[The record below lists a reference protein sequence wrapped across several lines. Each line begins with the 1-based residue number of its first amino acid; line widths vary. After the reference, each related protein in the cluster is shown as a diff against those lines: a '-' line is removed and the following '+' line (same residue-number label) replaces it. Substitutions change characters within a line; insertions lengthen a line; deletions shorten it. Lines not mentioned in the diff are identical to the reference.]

1 MTREKR
7 GDRESRKDDSGIAG
21 GGRPPGGDA
30 LLTGMVV
37 KAQSGFY
44 TVRTEHGRI
53 TCQLRGRL
61 KKKRVATDL
70 AAVGDRV
77 RIMPLPDG
85 TGAIEEILPRNRVLS
100 RSSPSAGGRRGFAES
115 ATEQVIV
122 ANPDQAVFIFAC
134 AEPAPHLRMLDRFL
148 VAAERAEIPAVVCAN
163 KTDLAEAGWA
173 EAHFGLYRKVGY
185 PVLFTSARTG
195 AGVDQFRAI
204 LRGKLSVLS
213 GPSGVGKSSLLNA
226 VQPGLGLAVSHVS
239 HSNRKG
245 RHTTVAPELIELEE
259 GGYVADTPGLRAI
272 AFWDIAPEEL
282 DAYFPEIRPLVE
294 MCEFGDCTHEDT
306 PGCAV
311 IRAVAEGKISPERY
325 DSYLR
330 LRHGE
335 T

>member
-1 MTREKR
+1 MDEKL
-7 GDRESRKDDSGIAG
+7 
-21 GGRPPGGDA
+21 PG
-30 LLTGMVV
+30 LIV

-44 TVRTEHGRI
+44 TVKTERGRI

-61 KKKRVATDL
+61 KKKRVATDI

-77 RIMPLPDG
+77 TVMLLADG
-85 TGAIEEILPRNRVLS
+85 TGALEEILPRSRVLS
-100 RSSPSAGGRRGFAES
+100 RSAPSTGGRRSYTKGE
-115 ATEQVIV
+115 TEQVIV

-148 VAAERAEIPAVVCAN
+148 VVAERAEIPAVVCAN
-163 KTDLAEAGWA
+163 KTDLVDADEP
-173 EAHFGLYRKVGY
+173 EKKFGVYRKIGY
-185 PVLFTSARTG
+185 PVLMTSVKSG
-195 AGVDQFRAI
+195 AGVDQFRAM

-226 VQPGLGLAVSHVS
+226 IQPGLGLAVSHVS
-239 HSNRKG
+239 HLHQKG

-294 MCEFGDCTHEDT
+294 HCSFGDCIHENT

-311 IRAVAEGKISPERY
+311 IRAVEEGKVSPERY
-325 DSYLR
+325 DSFLR
-330 LRHGE
+330 LRRGE